1 MSSVFDTGFS
11 KYINTGFSEYIKISN
26 RNVFISRKLDSRKPD
41 SRKPKEELP
50 GFKGRINFRIFPDSH
65 PPKNISR
72 DTPKSIKNN
81 RDDDNSEELSIEYKK
96 VCDVKTTRLLEIK
109 IIQCD
114 ESGDIFFTATWM
126 SVPNIK
132 DHPLDSGI
140 GTDGSLTNILT
151 RRLRY
156 EALEYLCKKSEYG
169 SLHVEDLTTI
179 PTVTSEDLAHE
190 L

>member
-11 KYINTGFSEYIKISN
+11 KHIKISN
-26 RNVFISRKLDSRKPD
+26 RNVSISRKL
-41 SRKPKEELP
+41 KEELS
-50 GFKGRINFRIFPDSH
+50 GYTGRINLRIFQNSH
-65 PPKNISR
+65 PPRNIYR
-72 DTPKSIKNN
+72 DTAKSSKNN
-81 RDDDNSEELSIEYKK
+81 RDDGGSEELSIEYQK

-114 ESGDIFFTATWM
+114 ESGDIFFTTTWM

-140 GTDGSLTNILT
+140 GTNGSPTNILT

-169 SLHVEDLTTI
+169 SLHVDHLTTI
-179 PTVTSEDLAHE
+179 PTVTSEDLARE